1 MDRKDLLICVLAT
14 IYVMV
19 VVYLILFNIMTYPIA
34 FIVLVIYLLLIIMVW
49 RMR

>member
-1 MDRKDLLICVLAT
+1 MDRKELLICVLAT

-19 VVYLILFNIMTYPIA
+19 VVHLILFNIMTYPIA

-49 RMR
+49 RM

>member
-1 MDRKDLLICVLAT
+1 MDRKELLICVLAT
-14 IYVMV
+14 TYVMV

-49 RMR
+49 

>member
-1 MDRKDLLICVLAT
+1 MDRKELLICVLAT
-14 IYVMV
+14 TYVMV

-49 RMR
+49 RM

>member
-1 MDRKDLLICVLAT
+1 MDQKELLICVLAT

-49 RMR
+49 RM

>member
-1 MDRKDLLICVLAT
+1 MDRKELLICVLAT

-19 VVYLILFNIMTYPIA
+19 VVYLILFNIMTYPID

-49 RMR
+49 RM

>member
-1 MDRKDLLICVLAT
+1 MDRKELLICVLAT

-19 VVYLILFNIMTYPIA
+19 VVYLILFDIMTYPIA

-49 RMR
+49 RM